1 MNALEQSELENIQ
14 ITLKLRSPGGVDLV
28 KMAVDGAEKLIQL
41 KLQIDADVLVLL
53 LTFKPTISTWTM
65 FRRAWFAE
73 WSSI

>member
-28 KMAVDGAEKLIQL
+28 KMAVDGAESMKLIQL

-53 LTFKPTISTWTM
+53 LTFQPTISTWTM
-65 FRRAWFAE
+65 F
-73 WSSI
+73 